1 MLLGDAAHAIVPF
14 YGQGMN
20 AAFQDCLV
28 LQKHIRRNGR
38 DMATVVREFSREQ
51 KPNGDAIA
59 QLSMENFLIM
69 RDKVNSLRFRMV
81 QKFERMLHRFM
92 PAYVQPVYNLVSF
105 STTPYSDI
113 TRRQERRR
121 QYARTIPLVALAVI
135 LLVIGFLGG
144 TFI

>member
-1 MLLGDAAHAIVPF
+1 
-14 YGQGMN
+14 
-20 AAFQDCLV
+20 
-28 LQKHIRRNGR
+28 
-38 DMATVVREFSREQ
+38 
-51 KPNGDAIA
+51 
-59 QLSMENFLIM
+59 
-69 RDKVNSLRFRMV
+69 MV